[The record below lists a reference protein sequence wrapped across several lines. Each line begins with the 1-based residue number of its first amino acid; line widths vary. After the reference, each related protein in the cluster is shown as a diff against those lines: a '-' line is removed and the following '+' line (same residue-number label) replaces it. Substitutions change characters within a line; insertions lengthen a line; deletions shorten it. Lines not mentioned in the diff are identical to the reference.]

1 MLQSVA
7 SISSTLS
14 GAASYPMN
22 TSAENILL
30 VESDPDIS
38 DLIAR
43 QALQP
48 LGYQVQVAADASS
61 AIQQTAQSAPDLVI
75 VDLNLPGLSGK
86 DFLVALNS
94 QGLQIPIIVIAE
106 KGQENKVIQSFRL
119 GGTDYLV
126 WPVRET
132 EVVAAVERA
141 LKQVRE
147 SRARQRLDQ
156 QLKETNQEL
165 QRRVRELTTIFG
177 VGKAVISITDQR
189 LLFDKI
195 VEGMVYVAEADYGW
209 LLLREE
215 HTKNFLL
222 TAHRN
227 LPDTWSKKMGQQLD
241 DGISALVAL
250 SGETLTIVGE
260 PLKRFKIAGLGKSA
274 VVVPVKIRQEVIGLL
289 VVVRKT
295 ERPFE
300 RNMLTLLEAV
310 ADYASISLVN
320 ARLFRALQEAADSAQ
335 GREKSKDEQLS
346 RLRKQVDELVRPVT
360 YPIELML
367 AGKMGEVDKDQMQA
381 LKTIQSTLQNILQ
394 LVAAEPVEKTVVA
407 ARKK

>member
-1 MLQSVA
+1 M
-7 SISSTLS
+7 I
-14 GAASYPMN
+14 N
-22 TSAENILL
+22 TSAERILL
-30 VESDPDIS
+30 VESDPDIR

-48 LGYQVQVAADASS
+48 LGYQVQVAEEASS
-61 AIQQTAQSAPDLVI
+61 AIQQAAQIAPDLVI

-86 DFLVALNS
+86 DLLVALNS
-94 QGLQIPIIVIAE
+94 QGLQIPVIVIAE
-106 KGQENKVIQSFRL
+106 KGQENKVIQAFRL

-177 VGKAVISITDQR
+177 VGKAVISITDQKI
-189 LLFDKI
+189 LFEKI

-209 LLLREE
+209 LQLREE
-215 HTKNFLL
+215 RSKNFLL
-222 TAHRN
+222 TAHRS
-227 LPDTWSKKMGQQLD
+227 LPDSWSKKMGQPLD
-241 DGISALVAL
+241 DGISSLVAL
-250 SGETLTIVGE
+250 SGETLSISGD
-260 PLKRFKIAGLGKSA
+260 PLSRFKIAGLGKSA

-289 VVVRKT
+289 TVVRKADK
-295 ERPFE
+295 PFE

-320 ARLFRALQEAADSAQ
+320 ARLFRALQEAADAAQ
-335 GREKSKDEQLS
+335 GREKSKDEQLGS
-346 RLRKQVDELVRPVT
+346 LRRQIDELARPVT
-360 YPIELML
+360 YPVDLML
-367 AGKMGEVDKDQMQA
+367 TGKMGELSKDQAQA
-381 LKTIQSTLQNILQ
+381 LKSIQAALQNLLQ
-394 LVAAEPVEKTVVA
+394 LVAADPGDRTLVRQS
-407 ARKK
+407 RKK

>member
-1 MLQSVA
+1 
-7 SISSTLS
+7 
-14 GAASYPMN
+14 MN
-22 TSAENILL
+22 TSAEHILL
-30 VESDPDIS
+30 VESDPDIG

-48 LGYQVQVAADASS
+48 LGYQVQVAADAGS
-61 AIQQTAQSAPDLVI
+61 AIQQTAQTAPDLVI

-94 QGLQIPIIVIAE
+94 QGLQIPVIVIAE
-106 KGQENKVIQSFRL
+106 KGQENKVIQAFRL

-126 WPVRET
+126 WPVREA

-189 LLFDKI
+189 MLFDKV

-222 TAHRN
+222 TSHRN

-250 SGETLTIVGE
+250 SGETLAIVGE

-289 VVVRKT
+289 VVVRKG
-295 ERPFE
+295 EKPFE

-335 GREKSKDEQLS
+335 GREKSKDEQLGS
-346 RLRKQVDELVRPVT
+346 LRKQVDELVRPVT
-360 YPIELML
+360 YPIDLML
-367 AGKMGEVDKDQMQA
+367 AGKMGEVGKDQMQA
-381 LKTIQSTLQNILQ
+381 LKSIQTTLQTILQ
-394 LVAAEPVEKTVVA
+394 LVAAEPVEKTLPA